1 MTQYDK
7 GVLKRFS
14 IVVAILTA
22 VGCLIGLIIF
32 PPLAVVL
39 LIGGIML
46 WAIVAFII
54 VVFGYIFN
62 GQ

>member
-1 MTQYDK
+1 MTQQDK
-7 GVLKRFS
+7 GILKRFS
-14 IVVAILTA
+14 IVVAILTV
-22 VGCLIGLIIF
+22 VGCLLGLIIF

-46 WAIVAFII
+46 WVIVASIMI
-54 VVFGYIFN
+54 VVGYIFN

>member
-1 MTQYDK
+1 MTQQDK
-7 GVLKRFS
+7 GILKRFS
-14 IVVAILTA
+14 IVVAILTV
-22 VGCLIGLIIF
+22 VGCLLGLIIF

-46 WAIVAFII
+46 WVIVAFIMI
-54 VVFGYIFN
+54 VVGYIFN